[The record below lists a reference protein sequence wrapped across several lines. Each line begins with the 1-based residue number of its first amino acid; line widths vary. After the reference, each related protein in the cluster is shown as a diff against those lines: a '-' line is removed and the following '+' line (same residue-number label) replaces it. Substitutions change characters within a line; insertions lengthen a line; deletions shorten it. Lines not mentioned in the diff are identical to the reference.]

1 MACEFGITRA
11 PTGIRGAAGRGVAG
25 RLVGARLVAHAAHEI
40 KRGLLFQHPR
50 RIGGIKPRLGHHDG
64 GQAVLAAQLFDPGAW
79 PRVEALVA
87 EHAGAIVGYALFYGC
102 YSSFRGQPVIWLEDL
117 CVTAESRSSGAGFAL
132 MRSLAALAVERNCA
146 RVAWDVLN
154 WNEPSIAFY
163 ERLGAVRDQ
172 GWHGYSL
179 AGVPLENLG
188 RSR

>member
-1 MACEFGITRA
+1 MNA
-11 PTGIRGAAGRGVAG
+11 PETPLVRPARREDVPRIWELVLELAVYE
-25 RLVGARLVAHAAHEI
+25 RLEAIVHNDPDR
-40 KRGLLFQHPR
+40 
-50 RIGGIKPRLGHHDG
+50 
-64 GQAVLAAQLFDPGAW
+64 LAAQLFDPSTW

-87 EHAGAIVGYALFYGC
+87 ELDGAIAGYALFYGC

-117 CVTAESRSSGAGFAL
+117 CVAAARRASGAGYAL
-132 MRSLAALAVERNCA
+132 MRALAAIAVERNCA
-146 RVAWDVLN
+146 RVAWDVLD

-179 AGVPLENLG
+179 AGTPLENLG